1 MKEPNKINKMKFK
14 FHYNKEDDIL
24 SIYTEIPPK
33 ETIEFSEF
41 LNIDIDKDKR
51 VVGLEIFEA
60 SKFFSIRNNQITKSF
75 LENIKEISVEY
86 NEWRNSWFIDIILI
100 DENNKTIRQSMPPL
114 RKSEYA
120 SPLIA

>member
-1 MKEPNKINKMKFK
+1 MKELNKTIKMKFK

-41 LNIDIDKDKR
+41 LNIDIDKNKR

-60 SKFFSIRNNQITKSF
+60 SKFFSIRNNQINKSF
-75 LENIKEISVEY
+75 LENIKEISIEY

-100 DENNKTIRQSMPPL
+100 DENNKIIRQSMPPL